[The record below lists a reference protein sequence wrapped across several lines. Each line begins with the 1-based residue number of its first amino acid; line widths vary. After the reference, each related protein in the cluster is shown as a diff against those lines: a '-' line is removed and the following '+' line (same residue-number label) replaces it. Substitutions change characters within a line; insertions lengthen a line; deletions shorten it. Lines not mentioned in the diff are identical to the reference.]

1 MKPYYCFDGA
11 GVIHYFDTLEEA
23 KHAAVEFTRKQ
34 TFSFPA
40 NNPVSY
46 GEVRG
51 YSVET
56 SRRRPGWFEV
66 FLYGNRDIVT
76 AEIVEVK

>member
-23 KHAAVEFTRKQ
+23 KHAATEFARRQ
-34 TFSFPA
+34 ALGFPA

-56 SRRRPGWFEV
+56 SRRRPGWFEA
-66 FLYGNRDIVT
+66 FLYGNGDIVT
-76 AEIVEVK
+76 NKIMEVK